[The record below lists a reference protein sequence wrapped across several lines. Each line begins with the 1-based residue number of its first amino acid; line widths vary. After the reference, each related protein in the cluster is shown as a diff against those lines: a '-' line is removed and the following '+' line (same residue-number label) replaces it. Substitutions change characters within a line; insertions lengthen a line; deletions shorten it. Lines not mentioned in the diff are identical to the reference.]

1 MMRAP
6 ALSVLLPCRDAAAT
20 LDEALASL
28 FRQTLADF
36 EVVAVDDGSSD
47 GTAERLS
54 AWVAREPRMRL
65 QRIEPHGIIAAL
77 NAGLA
82 ACQAPI
88 VARMDA
94 DDLAEPDRLQQQLDL
109 LRVRPDLAAVG
120 CLVAGYPPDRLAE
133 GFRLYIEWQNRLV
146 EPEAIAR
153 EIFIESPLVHSS
165 MVIRREW
172 LERVGGY
179 QERGW
184 AEDYDLWLRMHMTG
198 ARFAKV
204 PAVLLHWRD
213 HPQRLTRTDPRYSVE
228 NFLRAK
234 SHYLLQGPLRER
246 DAVVVWGAGQMGR
259 RLAKHLQRGGAPLK
273 AFIDIDPRK
282 LGRERR
288 GCPIVSPD
296 ALPEIWKQH
305 RHPVLLAC
313 VGSRGARQL
322 IRGRLQAAGLHEGS
336 DWWAAA

>member
-1 MMRAP
+1 MSSP
-6 ALSVLLPCRDAAAT
+6 AVSVLLPCRDAAST
-20 LDEALASL
+20 LDEALDSL

-36 EVVAVDDGSSD
+36 EVIAVDDGSSD
-47 GTAERLS
+47 GSVECLMVWA
-54 AWVAREPRMRL
+54 AREPRLRL
-65 QRIEPHGIIAAL
+65 LRIEPRGIIAAL
-77 NAGLA
+77 NAGLE
-82 ACQAPI
+82 ACQAPLL
-88 VARMDA
+88 ARMDA
-94 DDLAEPDRLQQQLDL
+94 DDLAEPERLQQQLEL
-109 LRVRPDLAAVG
+109 LRARPELAAVG
-120 CLVAGYPPDRLAE
+120 CLVAGYPPDLLAE
-133 GFRLYIEWQNRLV
+133 GFRLYIEWQNRLI

-184 AEDYDLWLRMHMTG
+184 AEDYDLWLRMHSAG

-204 PAVLLHWRD
+204 PVVLLHWRD
-213 HPQRLTRTDPRYSVE
+213 HPRRLTRTDPRYSVE

-234 SHYLLQGPLRER
+234 SYYLLQGPLRER
-246 DAVVVWGAGQMGR
+246 DAVIVWGAGQMGR

-296 ALPEIWKQH
+296 ALPELWRRYQH
-305 RHPVLLAC
+305 PAVLAC
-313 VGSRGARQL
+313 VGSRGARAL
-322 IRGRLQAAGLHEGS
+322 IRHQLAVVGLHEGS

>member
-1 MMRAP
+1 MSSP
-6 ALSVLLPCRDAAAT
+6 AVSVLLPCRDAAST
-20 LDEALASL
+20 LDEALDSL

-36 EVVAVDDGSSD
+36 EVIAVDDGSSD
-47 GTAERLS
+47 GSAECLMVW
-54 AWVAREPRMRL
+54 AAREPRLRL
-65 QRIEPHGIIAAL
+65 LRIEPRGIIAAL
-77 NAGLA
+77 NAGLE
-82 ACQAPI
+82 ACQAPLL
-88 VARMDA
+88 ARMDA
-94 DDLAEPDRLQQQLDL
+94 DDLAEPERLQQQLDL
-109 LRVRPDLAAVG
+109 LGGRPDLAAVG
-120 CLVAGYPPDRLAE
+120 CLVAGYPPDLLAE
-133 GFRLYIEWQNRLV
+133 GFRLYIEWQNRLI

-184 AEDYDLWLRMHMTG
+184 AEDYDLWLRMHLAG

-204 PAVLLHWRD
+204 PVVLLHWRD
-213 HPQRLTRTDPRYSVE
+213 HPRRLTRTDPRYSVE

-234 SHYLLQGPLRER
+234 SYYLLQGPLRER
-246 DAVVVWGAGQMGR
+246 DAVIVWGAGQMGR

-296 ALPEIWKQH
+296 ALPELWRRY
-305 RHPVLLAC
+305 RHPAVLAC
-313 VGSRGARQL
+313 VGSRGARAL
-322 IRGRLQAAGLHEGS
+322 IRHQLAAVGLYEGS

>member
-1 MMRAP
+1 MSAP
-6 ALSVLLPCRDAAAT
+6 AVSVLLPCRNAAPT
-20 LDEALASL
+20 LDEALRSIAGQSL
-28 FRQTLADF
+28 SDF
-36 EVVAVDDGSSD
+36 ELIAIDDGSTD
-47 GTAERLS
+47 GTAERLT
-54 AWVAREPRMRL
+54 AWAVQDPRLRL
-65 QRIEPHGIIAAL
+65 LRIEPRGIIAAL

-82 ACQAPI
+82 ACQAPVI
-88 VARMDA
+88 ARMDA
-94 DDLAEPDRLQQQLDL
+94 DDIAEPERLQQQLDL
-109 LRVRPDLAAVG
+109 LRARPDIAAAG
-120 CLVAGYPPDRLAE
+120 CLVAGYPPDLLAE
-133 GFRLYIEWQNRLV
+133 GFRVYIEWQNRLI
-146 EPEAIAR
+146 EPAAIGR

-184 AEDYDLWLRMHMTG
+184 AEDYDLWLRMHLAG

-213 HPQRLTRTDPRYSVE
+213 HPRRLTRTDPRYSVE

-246 DAVVVWGAGQMGR
+246 DAVIIWGAGQMGR
-259 RLAKHLQRGGAPLK
+259 RLAKHLQRGGAPLT

-282 LGRERR
+282 LGRQRQGR
-288 GCPIVSPD
+288 PIVAPE
-296 ALPEIWKQH
+296 ALPELWQQH
-305 RHPVLLAC
+305 RMAVLLAC

-322 IRGRLQAAGLHEGS
+322 IRDRLEAAGLREGS